1 MDKRNIADT
10 IRLDRT
16 IYDGIIADA
25 TKKID
30 HHKQIWLAFF
40 QLFAGNTISYDVFSP
55 SIDSVK
61 EINSI
66 LASISKWH
74 AEVYQS
80 RNWREKS
87 SPRLAHVMKLLTDY
101 MSHRRH
107 KKSNMNYKHY
117 SFPNKKNHHHLLFV
131 NLLDL

>member
-66 LASISKWH
+66 LASISK
-74 AEVYQS
+74 
-80 RNWREKS
+80 
-87 SPRLAHVMKLLTDY
+87 
-101 MSHRRH
+101 
-107 KKSNMNYKHY
+107 
-117 SFPNKKNHHHLLFV
+117 
-131 NLLDL
+131 